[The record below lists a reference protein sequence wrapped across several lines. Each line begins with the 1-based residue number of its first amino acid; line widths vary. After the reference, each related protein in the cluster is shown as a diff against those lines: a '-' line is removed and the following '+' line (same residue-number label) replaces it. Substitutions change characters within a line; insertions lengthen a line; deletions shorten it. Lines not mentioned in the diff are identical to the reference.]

1 MNKGNIDQGS
11 AFAQEVK
18 RVEIGSVGVGRLLL
32 LLLVVMS
39 RLVGVLVGG
48 WLLVLVRI
56 LLIVALISS
65 LLIGRLLPILLLPI
79 LLLVRSIRIGS
90 KLLLL
95 LLRRVVVVALVR
107 VALVRIALPE
117 PRLVIFVLVEV
128 VIPLLL
134 HESLTNSVERIV
146 RGRSAVMD
154 RMMPLLLVRL
164 VVLHG
169 LVPLGLGHG
178 NSIDLGIVLIQ
189 LYKLDG
195 VGVVLINGLKTQSYL
210 LISDLQMTPTQ
221 FFDQQSKIVKSQT
234 TLLLVKIIEHLPK
247 GQLISCYY
255 FVQFMET

>member
-18 RVEIGSVGVGRLLL
+18 RVEVGSVGVGRLLL
-32 LLLVVMS
+32 LILMS

-48 WLLVLVRI
+48 WLLVLIRI
-56 LLIVALISS
+56 LLVIALISS

-79 LLLVRSIRIGS
+79 LLLVGSIRIGS

-95 LLRRVVVVALVR
+95 LRRVVVVTLVR

-117 PRLVIFVLVEV
+117 PWLIIFVLVEV

-210 LISDLQMTPTQ
+210 LISDFQMTPTQ

-234 TLLLVKIIEHLPK
+234 TLLLVKIIEHFPK

-255 FVQFMET
+255 FVQFMKT

>member
-32 LLLVVMS
+32 LLLVLMS

-56 LLIVALISS
+56 LLVVALVSS
-65 LLIGRLLPILLLPI
+65 LLVGRLLPILLLPI

-95 LLRRVVVVALVR
+95 LLRRVVIISLVR

-117 PRLVIFVLVEV
+117 PRLIIFVLVEI

-134 HESLTNSVERIV
+134 HESLTNGVERIV
-146 RGRSAVMD
+146 RSGSTMMH
-154 RMMPLLLVRL
+154 RMMSLLLVGL
-164 VVLHG
+164 IVLHG
-169 LVPLGLGHG
+169 LVPFGLGHG
-178 NSIDLGIVLIQ
+178 NSIYLGIVLIQ

-195 VGVVLINGLKTQSYL
+195 VGVVFIN
-210 LISDLQMTPTQ
+210 
-221 FFDQQSKIVKSQT
+221 
-234 TLLLVKIIEHLPK
+234 
-247 GQLISCYY
+247 
-255 FVQFMET
+255 